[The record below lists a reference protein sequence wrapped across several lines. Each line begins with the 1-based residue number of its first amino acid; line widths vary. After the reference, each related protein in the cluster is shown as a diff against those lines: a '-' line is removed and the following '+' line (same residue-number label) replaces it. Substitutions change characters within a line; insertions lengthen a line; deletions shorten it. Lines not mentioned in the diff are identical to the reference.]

1 MHLLPRLCRGKA
13 RFDLYQL
20 RRRARAQAGPAGREA
35 GGASAVDSARGQSRA
50 VRSRSE
56 TGIRMKR
63 GAGIFLTALGRLIL
77 AGLAVCVAGCARQDP
92 LGRVVAAS
100 NDMGLMMWKAD
111 HAGDLGAE
119 DLKAFDEAVQEI
131 KYQAMAPGAAD
142 GTSVQERIY
151 GRIDGVSV
159 REIVKT
165 GFGFKLQR
173 LTQQRGDL
181 EAFIARN
188 SRLRTRAGDDESAD
202 YLKDFKEKQT
212 AKLAGLDQQIQ
223 ATEAVLHRFDG
234 TAAPASV
241 PGRTDAAAHP

>member
-1 MHLLPRLCRGKA
+1 
-13 RFDLYQL
+13 
-20 RRRARAQAGPAGREA
+20 
-35 GGASAVDSARGQSRA
+35 
-50 VRSRSE
+50 
-56 TGIRMKR
+56 MKR
-63 GAGIFLTALGRLIL
+63 PSGIFPPVLGRLVV
-77 AGLAVCVAGCARQDP
+77 AGLAVCAAGCARQDP

-111 HAGDLGAE
+111 HGGDLGAE

-131 KYQAMAPGAAD
+131 KYQAMAPGTAD
-142 GTSVQERIY
+142 GTSVQDRIY

-165 GFGFKLQR
+165 GLGFKLQR

-188 SRLRTRAGDDESAD
+188 SRLRTRAWDDESAD
-202 YLKDFKEKQT
+202 YLKEFKEKQT

-234 TAAPASV
+234 AAAPPSAPV
-241 PGRTDAAAHP
+241 RTDAAAHP